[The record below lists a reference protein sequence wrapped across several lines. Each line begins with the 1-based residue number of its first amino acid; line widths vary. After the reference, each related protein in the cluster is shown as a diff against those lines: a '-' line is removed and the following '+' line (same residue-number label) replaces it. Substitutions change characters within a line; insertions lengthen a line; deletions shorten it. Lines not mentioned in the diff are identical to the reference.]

1 MQEKCHSN
9 NAAVYIR
16 NALIVSY
23 LAENAPSYADA
34 TLKPQT
40 ATTQVLGSMQS
51 VNSAY
56 RYSAQQEAKRMQAA
70 YGRDSTRA
78 RAAQD
83 RLNRNAASLGQLRLH
98 TELAAIDEQ
107 EVPSNGTVL
116 DGRVTD
122 AGSRGKEGLTVEFT
136 RADGTSLGIVTKT
149 DASGYFAVPVD
160 AEQTNALAKEKGVY
174 LKVSDA
180 QGQVLQQTKE
190 AMKVVAGTPLRAE
203 VVLTKVLV
211 PRSAL
216 AAGTVV
222 FKRNSSVRT
231 STPLENVRG
240 IGKVTADRLRAAG
253 IKDVETLARTEA
265 SKLVEIAG
273 LDARVVKAEAEA
285 ALGTAPRAAPTTP
298 KRGARAKSA
307 KPRGKDSKTKK

>member
-1 MQEKCHSN
+1 
-9 NAAVYIR
+9 
-16 NALIVSY
+16 
-23 LAENAPSYADA
+23 
-34 TLKPQT
+34 
-40 ATTQVLGSMQS
+40 
-51 VNSAY
+51 
-56 RYSAQQEAKRMQAA
+56 MQAA
-70 YGRDSTRA
+70 YGSDSTRA
-78 RAAQD
+78 QAAKN
-83 RLNRNAASLGQLRLH
+83 RLNHNAASLDQLRLH
-98 TELAAIDEQ
+98 SELASIEEP
-107 EVPSNGTVL
+107 EVPDNGTIL

-122 AGSRGKEGLTVEFT
+122 AGSRGKAGLTVEFV

-149 DASGYFAVPVD
+149 DGSGYFAVPVD
-160 AEQTNALAKEKGVY
+160 AEQTDALAREKGVY

-180 QGQVLQQTKE
+180 QGQVLQQTQE
-190 AMKVVAGTPLRAE
+190 AMKAAGGTPLRAE

-222 FKRNSSVRT
+222 FTGTSNVRT

-273 LDARVVKAEAEA
+273 FDARVVKSEAEA
-285 ALGTAPRAAPTTP
+285 VLGSTPRAAPP
-298 KRGARAKSA
+298 AAKRAPRAKPA
-307 KPRGKDSKTKK
+307 KPRDKDSKTKK